1 MAKYKIIMDTDP
13 GIDDAAALSMA
24 LNSPEIDLKLIS
36 TVAGNVS
43 LDKTTNNALKIVEFF
58 GKDVP
63 VAAGAKKPLL
73 KNLEDASHVHGESGM
88 GGYEFPEPTIKPLE
102 KNAIEALKDEILN
115 SEEKVILVPT
125 GSYTNIALLLS
136 LYPEVKDNIEKI
148 ICMGG
153 AVGRGNMTSAAEFN
167 VFTDPHAAKIMFNA
181 GIPLVM
187 VGLDVTLAGRITEDT
202 INAINELGR
211 GGKMLHDIL
220 VCDFDRDETGTA
232 VHDAQTI
239 FYLLHPE
246 AFETKDYWVDV
257 ITEGPA
263 AGQTVVDIRGA
274 YHDGK
279 TNATVCT
286 KVDKAAF
293 NQWFLDTVAN
303 NFEK

>member
-1 MAKYKIIMDTDP
+1 MKKYKIIMDTDP

-24 LNSPEIDLKLIS
+24 LNEPQIDLRLIT

-43 LDKTTNNALKIVEFF
+43 LDKTTKNALTIVDFF
-58 GKDVP
+58 NKDVP
-63 VAAGAKKPLL
+63 VAAGAKQPLIKP
-73 KNLEDASHVHGESGM
+73 LEDASHVHGESGM
-88 GGYEFPEPTIKPLE
+88 AGYDFDAQTSKPLA
-102 KNAIEALKDEILN
+102 KNAIEALRDEIMN
-115 SEEKVILVPT
+115 SDEKIILVPT

-136 LYPEVKDNIEKI
+136 QYPEVKENIEKI

-153 AVGRGNMTSAAEFN
+153 SLGRGNMTSAAEFN
-167 VFTDPHAAKIMFNA
+167 MFTDPHAAKIMFNA

-187 VGLDVTLAGRITEDT
+187 VGLDVTLAGRITDET
-202 INAINELGR
+202 LAKINEMGR

-220 VCDFDRDETGTA
+220 LCDFDRDETGTA

-246 AFETKDYWVDV
+246 AFETKDYWVDI

-263 AGQTVVDIRGA
+263 NGETVADVRAA

-279 TNATVCT
+279 TNAKVCLT
-286 KVDKAAF
+286 VDKEAF
-293 NQWFLDTVAN
+293 NDWFVSVVRDH
-303 NFEK
+303 FEK